1 MGLGIFRRGFVVRR
15 FGEEEIV
22 NGYGVAHYEDEIA
35 SLNVQPLTTDELH
48 ALPEGERRVKRMK
61 AFGDLV
67 FTPADQSTGRRGD
80 WLFYKGAMDPTGH
93 WYECVSSLGWDH
105 TMLHHCRS
113 EFVMVAESEAGRFP
127 PPDMSSDDYEEGEC
141 CCGQDC

>member
-1 MGLGIFRRGFVVRR
+1 MGLGIFRRSFVVRR
-15 FGEEEIV
+15 FDTDEVVE
-22 NGYGVAHYEDEIA
+22 GYSVARYTDVTA
-35 SLNVQPLTTDELH
+35 SLNVQPLNADELQ

-67 FTPADQSTGRRGD
+67 FTPADQSSGRRGD
-80 WLFYKGAMDPTGH
+80 WLFYQGPMDPDGH

-113 EFVMVAESEAGRFP
+113 EFVQVSATEAKRFP
-127 PPDMSSDDYEEGEC
+127 GPDVSTDGEEGSC
-141 CCGQDC
+141 CDCC